1 MSPLTNKHHLN
12 SRNEYTISSGTS
24 VFLLIHISLLNL
36 VPLKDEA
43 KQTKVLR
50 EILPEGISA
59 NPSTLNSTE

>member
-1 MSPLTNKHHLN
+1 MSPLTNKHRLN